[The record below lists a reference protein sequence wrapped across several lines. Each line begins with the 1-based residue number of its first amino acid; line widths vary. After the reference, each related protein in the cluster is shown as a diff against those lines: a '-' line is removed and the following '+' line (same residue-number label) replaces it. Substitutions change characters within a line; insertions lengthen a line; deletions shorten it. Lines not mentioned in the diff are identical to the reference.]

1 MRGMKPPTLRLVKLG
16 VVVSAAALLTA
27 CATGGT
33 DFSRYPTKTAAK
45 GEPTSGLPQTQ
56 GRRQVGKPYEIN
68 GVWYTPQEDPDYNE
82 VGLASWYGGYHQ
94 GRKTAN
100 GETFDVG
107 LLTAAHKTLPLPSIV
122 EVTNLD
128 NGRSMRLRV
137 NDRGP
142 FVEGRIIDLSQAAA
156 EELGVIRSGVARVR
170 VRYVG
175 PAPLNY
181 AETRVASRDPEP
193 RAVPQAATK
202 SSYEVQV
209 GAFSV
214 RANAE
219 RAADLVSG
227 AGRAEIRPV
236 DNNGLTFWRVVVSPI
251 SDASQAAAVRD
262 RVIDSGFAD
271 ARVAGPF

>member
-1 MRGMKPPTLRLVKLG
+1 MNALILRLVKLG
-16 VVVSAAALLTA
+16 LAVSGAALLTA

-33 DFSRYPTKTAAK
+33 SFSRYPTRDEARGA
-45 GEPTSGLPQTQ
+45 PTPGLAQGQ
-56 GRRQVGKPYEIN
+56 GRRQVGRPYEIN
-68 GVWYTPQEDPDYNE
+68 GVWYTPHEDTDYNE

-122 EVTNLD
+122 EVTNLE

-142 FVEGRIIDLSQAAA
+142 FVQGRIIDLSQAAA

-170 VRYVG
+170 VRYIG
-175 PAPLNY
+175 PAPLNGG
-181 AETRVASRDPEP
+181 ETRVASRDSEP
-193 RAVPQAATK
+193 QRAAPPATR

-236 DNNGLTFWRVVVSPI
+236 DSDGLTFWRVVVSSL

-262 RVIDSGFAD
+262 RVIDSGFPD
-271 ARVAGPF
+271 ARVVGPF